1 MASSDNSYS
10 SAWEMESKIES
21 KMGNKELTESTESME
36 STESNGGMG
45 GGSEDGV
52 SMVSMASILSPSM
65 ADFEMAGGGDNHN
78 ASSGLTSSSRSGSGS
93 GLSSS
98 VNSRFQS
105 DSGSGSG
112 LHRGDA
118 TSSAANSRFQSAVS
132 TFQPATAPPH
142 SSRSSWSMSRKSG
155 GSDLK
160 NDRDRSHSSV
170 ARGRATR
177 YTPL

>member
-10 SAWEMESKIES
+10 SAWEIESKIES
-21 KMGNKELTESTESME
+21 KMGNKELTESTESMESTE

-65 ADFEMAGGGDNHN
+65 ADNHN
-78 ASSGLTSSSRSGSGS
+78 ASSGVTSSSRSGSGL

-112 LHRGDA
+112 LRRDDA

-142 SSRSSWSMSRKSG
+142 SSRSSWSMSMNRG

-160 NDRDRSHSSV
+160 NDRDRPHSSV

-177 YTPL
+177 YTTL